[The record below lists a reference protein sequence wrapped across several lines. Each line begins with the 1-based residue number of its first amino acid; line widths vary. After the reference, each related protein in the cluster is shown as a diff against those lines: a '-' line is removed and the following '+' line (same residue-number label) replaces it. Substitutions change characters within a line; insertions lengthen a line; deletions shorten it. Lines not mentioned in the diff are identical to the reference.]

1 MEQGT
6 GKTRVAIEL
15 IHSTDADFA
24 LFLCPF
30 STKVNLLQEIEK
42 WQLQIAFEIVA
53 YETISASDR
62 IYLELLDRIQ
72 NKNLFIVADESIF
85 IKNEEAKRFTR
96 IMNISKSSSYRLI
109 LNGTPVTKNE
119 WDLYNQMEF
128 LSPKII
134 GMGRNEF
141 LNTFFTKVQYKKKFE
156 RPKEFYKL
164 SQVNS
169 GYLKKMIEPYI
180 FRVAFHFDK
189 NIQTEYIS
197 IASSSETLDDL
208 KRLKKKVLDQ
218 IADDEPFL
226 DTLAMMQYALFTDKE
241 RCEEIASSLSGQT
254 IVYCSYLEEIRLI
267 AAKCDCYTITGA
279 TKTYERHKILEAFR
293 DGTKPL
299 LMTYGIGSYGLNLQ
313 FCNHIAFSSLTFD
326 YAKVEQAQ
334 ARIKR
339 IGQENDVCYTYFT
352 SHEGIYTLIEK
363 NLLNKRNLSSMMIDE
378 IKEMI

>member
-42 WQLQIAFEIVA
+42 WQLQIPFEIVA

-62 IYLELLDRIQ
+62 IYLELFGRIQ
-72 NKNLFIVADESIF
+72 NKKMFIVADESIF

-96 IMNISKSSSYRLI
+96 IMNLAKASEYRLI

-164 SQVNS
+164 SQVNA
-169 GYLKKMIEPYI
+169 GYLKKLIEPYT
-180 FRVAFHFDK
+180 FRVSFDFDK
-189 NIQTEYIS
+189 KIHKVYKS
-197 IASSSETLDDL
+197 VPSSSETLDDL
-208 KRLKKKVLDQ
+208 RRLKKKVLDQ
-218 IADDEPFL
+218 IAEDVPFL
-226 DTLAMMQYALFTDKE
+226 DTLALMQYSLFTDKE
-241 RCEEIASSLSGQT
+241 RCEEIAAKLSGQT
-254 IVYCSYLEEIRLI
+254 IVYCCYLEEVKRI
-267 AAKCDCYTITGA
+267 AKSCDCYTITGA
-279 TKTYERHKILEAFR
+279 TNECERHKILKEFKNG
-293 DGTKPL
+293 DKPL
-299 LMTYGIGSYGLNLQ
+299 LMTYGVGSYGLNLQ

-339 IGQENDVCYTYFT
+339 IGQEKDVTYTYFT
-352 SHEGIYTLIEK
+352 SEQGVYSLIEK
-363 NLLNKRNLSSMMIDE
+363 NLLNKRNLSDLMIDE